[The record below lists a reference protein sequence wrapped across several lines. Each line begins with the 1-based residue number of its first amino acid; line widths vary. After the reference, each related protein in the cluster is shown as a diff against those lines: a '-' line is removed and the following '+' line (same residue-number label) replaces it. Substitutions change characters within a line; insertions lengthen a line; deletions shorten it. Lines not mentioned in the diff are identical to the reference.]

1 MNQFKKYRS
10 LMFFA
15 NLVAILSI
23 LYLIKQQNWYALAAV
38 FLFFVISQMAFFGF
52 WKKLRNYGMKTEV
65 DISRVLGKDA
75 KGALK
80 FGNVGIITY
89 DENYIVTWCSP
100 FFVERNIDLVG
111 KKVTS
116 WIPEV
121 RKIFDEVVD
130 EVYGRNEGTI
140 YQIIRKTDAGLL
152 YVKDVTELYELK
164 EKYDNEQVVV
174 GVMTLDNYMEYQAY
188 EQEEIISKI
197 NTNLRAPLVSWAN
210 NHKMMIRRLR
220 SDRFMLV
227 LDQKILKDIRA
238 ENFDILQKVK
248 DEANRLDV
256 SITLSMAFAYGSSD
270 LKELDSLVN
279 ELLELAQS
287 RGGDQAALKK
297 VGGQVEYVGGNSETS
312 STRSKV
318 RVRIMASSIQSS
330 IRECPNVYI
339 VGHKNT
345 DFDCMG
351 AALAMSSWI
360 KTIKESR
367 PYIVLKGVSRDKQL
381 QECME
386 RYKETLNERH
396 TFLTPEQANEQINF
410 EKDLVIMVDHGVP
423 RMSSGEIF
431 LDRCKK
437 VIVLDHHR
445 RGETFVKNAML
456 TYVESGASSACELI
470 TELIQNIP
478 DTVPIYEAEATIMY
492 LGVLVDT
499 NRFKMHSDTRTFEA
513 VAVLRSWG
521 ANPSVAEQ
529 VLKEDYDVFTIKNDY
544 ISRARRV
551 QGRFVICC
559 IEDVVSDRTL
569 LAQISQQLL
578 SIKGA
583 QATFTIAQV
592 SADPVQSA
600 ISARSDGSFNVQR
613 VMEKMNGGG
622 HFAAAAVQKPYLPSE
637 LSEQLERILE
647 EEENESYSA

>member
-1 MNQFKKYRS
+1 MKQFKKYRS
-10 LMFFA
+10 LMFLAGIATVVSLFIFCYQKRWDL
-15 NLVAILSI
+15 LVLVLVLSG
-23 LYLIKQQNWYALAAV
+23 L
-38 FLFFVISQMAFFGF
+38 SQIAFFGF
-52 WKKLRNYGMKTEV
+52 WKNLHDYGMKTEV

-75 KGALK
+75 KGALQ

-89 DENYIVTWCSP
+89 DENYIVTWCSS
-100 FFVERNIDLVG
+100 FFSDRKIDLVG

-140 YQIIRKTDAGLL
+140 YQIIRKTDTGLL

-164 EKYDNEQVVV
+164 EKYENEQLVV

-197 NTNLRAPLVSWAN
+197 NTNLRGPLVSWAN
-210 NHKMMIRRLR
+210 AHDMMIRRLR

-227 LDQKILKDIRA
+227 LDQKILKKIRA

-256 SITLSMAFAYGSSD
+256 SITLSMAFAYGSNN

-287 RGGDQAALKK
+287 RGGDQTALKK
-297 VGGQVEYVGGNSETS
+297 VGGQVEFIGGNSETS

-318 RVRIMASSIQSS
+318 RVRIMANSIQSA

-351 AALAMSSWI
+351 AALAMSSWV

-386 RYKETLNERH
+386 RYKDTINSRH
-396 TFLTPEQANEQINF
+396 TLLTPEQAREQINP
-410 EKDLVIMVDHGVP
+410 EKDLVIMVDHGIAC
-423 RMSSGEIF
+423 MSSGDVF

-437 VIVLDHHR
+437 IIVLDHHR
-445 RGETFVKNAML
+445 RGEAFVKNAML

-478 DTVPIYEAEATIMY
+478 DTVPIYEAEATVMY

-513 VAVLRSWG
+513 VAALRSWG
-521 ANPSVAEQ
+521 ANPSVAELI
-529 VLKEDYDVFTIKNDY
+529 LKEDYDLFTIKNDY
-544 ISRARRV
+544 ISRAKRV
-551 QGRFVICC
+551 HGRFVICC
-559 IEDVVSDRTL
+559 IDDVVQDRTI

-583 QATFTIAQV
+583 QATFTIGQV
-592 SADPVQSA
+592 SVDPVQSA
-600 ISARSDGSFNVQR
+600 ISARSDSSFNVQR

-622 HFAAAAVQKPYLPSE
+622 HFTAAAVQKPYLPNE
-637 LSEQLERILE
+637 LAEQLERILE
-647 EEENESYSA
+647 EEENESNIA